1 MKKVL
6 LTLIAVFTAF
16 LSFSTLEI
24 YAEPEFN
31 DYNVSFYNGSD
42 QIYGDFVPMDGGYQ
56 VENSI
61 YGTGFKL
68 VHQKYITVRLN
79 EISSNYRQIKLV
91 SETDEWELEFDMI
104 NNNPI
109 MDNTVYINVNEGKL
123 EVFYYDLPDTN
134 YITQNEYNYTEDSLI
149 NIYIMYKEPPFTD
162 YEISYNVDDT
172 YYDGIFVPITDGYQV
187 QNAIHETGFK
197 LFYQKYLRIDLRK
210 KGSNYKRIKLV
221 SETDNWELEFDMYHG
236 RDNDSSNIYIHT
248 KDGKLEVFYYG
259 VPMSSEYTGYIT
271 QNEYNY
277 TEDSLIE
284 IYIMYKEPPVDDNE
298 FGISFST
305 SDPNNTA
312 DYYTVVQN
320 ENRLQVVR
328 LDDEADY
335 FRHEYYGVMK
345 GITFNQ
351 TVYDS
356 RYNRMI
362 IDHYD
367 SGGEFIKSERFDIT
381 NAIDGDIFI
390 TYLGDIKIHT
400 YLHGEIKTIAQ
411 YEDESGSGKIG
422 AGSYMKI
429 FFEKG
434 DPYEKWQIDN
444 ENQYYYYQG
453 EISKDVGFVD
463 IIRSPEG
470 QDLEYA
476 ITTAG
481 VSGNWQKVPDFDNST
496 PGEQLDRTFIETTMV
511 EDVKKWTLQTLPLGS
526 PYSTKSV
533 PESEP
538 TKYSFRFKAPTYRER
553 YTITLYVDGQTYE
566 TDYQWENSP
575 YYFGLPPKK
584 QGYIFKG
591 WFTEMSAQ
599 NQVATGTIFDQDT
612 ILYAKFDPI
621 IHFSIGFYIDNILYM
636 TRSVIENERIVLI
649 QPPEK
654 EDHVF
659 VGWYTDAELVD
670 QVPFNHVATSDMQLY
685 AKYVDSSS
693 LSDPTVKPKGI
704 PREAIIAMIGI
715 AVLFGGV
722 IYLNRKK

>member
-6 LTLIAVFTAF
+6 LTFVAVFTAF
-16 LSFSTLEI
+16 LALSTIDL
-24 YAEPEFN
+24 YASEFT
-31 DYNVSFYNGSD
+31 DYTVTFYEDETRYDGT
-42 QIYGDFVPMDGGYQ
+42 FVTTDNGYQ
-56 VENSI
+56 VQNSK

-68 VHQKYITVRLN
+68 VNNKYVTV
-79 EISSNYRQIKLV
+79 
-91 SETDEWELEFDMI
+91 
-104 NNNPI
+104 
-109 MDNTVYINVNEGKL
+109 
-123 EVFYYDLPDTN
+123 
-134 YITQNEYNYTEDSLI
+134 
-149 NIYIMYKEPPFTD
+149 
-162 YEISYNVDDT
+162 
-172 YYDGIFVPITDGYQV
+172 
-187 QNAIHETGFK
+187 
-197 LFYQKYLRIDLRK
+197 DLRK

-221 SETDNWELEFDMYHG
+221 SETDNWEIEFDMYHG
-236 RDNDSSNIYIHT
+236 RAADSSNIYIHT
-248 KDGKLEVFYYG
+248 QDGKLEVFYYG
-259 VPMSSEYTGYIT
+259 VQMSSEITGYIT

-284 IYIMYKEPPVDDNE
+284 IYIMYKEPPVDNNE
-298 FGISFST
+298 FGISFTT

-335 FRHEYYGVMK
+335 FRHEYSGVSK
-345 GITFNQ
+345 GILFNQ
-351 TVYDS
+351 TKYDS

-367 SGGEFIKSERFDIT
+367 SEGIFIKSESFDIS
-381 NAIDGDIFI
+381 NMLDYVIYI
-390 TYLGDIKIHT
+390 TYIGDVKI
-400 YLHGEIKTIAQ
+400 YSYIYEKTKTLAE
-411 YEDESGSGKIG
+411 YEDEYGAGKIG
-422 AGSYMKI
+422 SGSYMKI

-434 DPYEKWQIDN
+434 DLYENWQIDN

-463 IIRSPEG
+463 IVRSPEG

-481 VSGNWQKVPDFDNST
+481 SSGNWQKVPDFDNTT
-496 PGEQLDRTFIETTMV
+496 PGEQLDRTVIETTMV
-511 EDVKKWTLQTLPLGS
+511 DDVKKWTLQTLPLGS
-526 PYSTKSV
+526 PYSTQSV

-538 TKYSFRFKAPTYRER
+538 TKYSFRFKAPTFRER
-553 YTITLYVDGQTYE
+553 YTITLYVDGQVYD

-591 WFTEMSAQ
+591 WFTEMSLQ
-599 NQVATGTIFDQDT
+599 NQVATGTIFEADAH
-612 ILYAKFDPI
+612 LHAKFEPI
-621 IHFSIGFYIDNILYM
+621 VHYSIGFYIDNILYM

-685 AKYVDSSS
+685 AKYVDASS
-693 LSDPTVKPKGI
+693 LIDPGVKTKGV
-704 PREAIIAMIGI
+704 PREAIVAIVGIG
-715 AVLFGGV
+715 VLFGAV